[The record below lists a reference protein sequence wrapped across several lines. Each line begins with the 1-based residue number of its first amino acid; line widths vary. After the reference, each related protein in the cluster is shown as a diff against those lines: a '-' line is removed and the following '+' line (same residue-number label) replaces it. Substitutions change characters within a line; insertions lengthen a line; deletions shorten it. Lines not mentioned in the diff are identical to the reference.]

1 MRTRTLS
8 AIASVAILA
17 AASSANAAA
26 IDIVVS
32 QIPGTTDWALQL
44 SFSAF
49 LKVGSLSVETS
60 PNLTSFTIN
69 PAIPEISPF
78 GDLSV
83 FALGLLPDGN
93 GVLSL
98 VSRDPLG
105 VIAEGPGITQLGI
118 FGSKTKQASKIQ
130 ILPGEA
136 NLGVTLTD
144 PNGNPYAPS
153 DFSIRVVPGPFV
165 LWLSGAACALVLRA
179 RAKSPGR

>member
-93 GVLSL
+93 GVLM
-98 VSRDPLG
+98 R
-105 VIAEGPGITQLGI
+105 TR
-118 FGSKTKQASKIQ
+118 T
-130 ILPGEA
+130 
-136 NLGVTLTD
+136 
-144 PNGNPYAPS
+144 GNRRSSSFFAAVDRRTIEPS
-153 DFSIRVVPGPFV
+153 DVLFVFSP
-165 LWLSGAACALVLRA
+165 
-179 RAKSPGR
+179 